1 MSHASAD
8 AHIRFTLHPDH
19 HPSVIATTSGPTSDA
34 ARSHL
39 HDLGFRSTGP
49 DTMVLARIDHE
60 EPYYANATAK
70 QLIRYGFTVE
80 IAPSLQEEIDTEWSW
95 GNYPYPWCTRDEV
108 REVSA
113 EAQRI
118 HDDIAEGRLIIH
130 LHADDGHTTVAV
142 GTYASGLRRTVHLH
156 GENHLRQITQEYDDE
171 AEALGE
177 FHKLYT
183 VAVRP
188 GPAPITERERSARN
202 ALTAGVR
209 KKNVP
214 ARDLAGAATSAVKAA
229 VPPTADPGEHEALL
243 ASFLDFGPQ
252 WEKYRTWSDETT
264 IASHESLASRVEFD
278 HEARHRT
285 DTAWTFAE
293 YDGPVGERLWSA
305 TVTVGTPV
313 ALIHAM
319 LSHLDAPVFAG
330 ATEPH
335 SALQDAGWHPASHP
349 ARTTWQAPN
358 RSMTFEHALRSDDER
373 WALYG
378 GDDLNEIA
386 WSIRLSPGVPH
397 DLLARLTEAASDLYE
412 ATRQPAGRQRQPAPV
427 PRLPA
432 VVPRPAPRVR

>member
-8 AHIRFTLHPDH
+8 AHIRFTLHPDY

-60 EPYYANATAK
+60 EPYYANAATT
-70 QLIRYGFTVE
+70 QLSRYGFTVE
-80 IAPSLQEEIDTEWSW
+80 ITPPLQEETDTEWSW

-118 HDDIAEGRLIIH
+118 HDDIAEGRLIIQ

-142 GTYASGLRRTVHLH
+142 GTYTSGLRRTIHLH

-188 GPAPITERERSARN
+188 GPAPLTEREQSARN
-202 ALTAGVR
+202 ALTAR
-209 KKNVP
+209 IRNENAP
-214 ARDLAGAATSAVKAA
+214 ARNLAGAAATSAVKAA
-229 VPPTADPGEHEALL
+229 APPTAGPGEHEAFL
-243 ASFLDFGPQ
+243 ASFLDSSPQ

-264 IASHESLASRVEFD
+264 IVSHESLTSRAEFD

-293 YDGPVGERLWSA
+293 YDGPVGERLWRA
-305 TVTVGTPV
+305 TVTVGTP
-313 ALIHAM
+313 
-319 LSHLDAPVFAG
+319 
-330 ATEPH
+330 
-335 SALQDAGWHPASHP
+335 
-349 ARTTWQAPN
+349 
-358 RSMTFEHALRSDDER
+358 
-373 WALYG
+373 
-378 GDDLNEIA
+378 
-386 WSIRLSPGVPH
+386 SPSS
-397 DLLARLTEAASDLYE
+397 R
-412 ATRQPAGRQRQPAPV
+412 RC
-427 PRLPA
+427 
-432 VVPRPAPRVR
+432 